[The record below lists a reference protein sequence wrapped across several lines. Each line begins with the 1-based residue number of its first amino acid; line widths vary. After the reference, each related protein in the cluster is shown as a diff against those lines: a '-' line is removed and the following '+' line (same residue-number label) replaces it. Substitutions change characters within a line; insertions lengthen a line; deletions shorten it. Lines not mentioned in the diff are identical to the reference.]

1 LGVES
6 EGLGVEPK
14 HHSATITVGS
24 VGVLHGSKTY
34 LLQDNHGQVQ
44 EAHSIAPGL
53 DYPGV
58 GPEHSYFK
66 DQDKVQYT
74 TVTDKEALEGFSF
87 LSKVEGIIPALET
100 SHAIAEVIKV
110 APEMSKED
118 IIVICLSGRGDK
130 DINSV
135 IKT

>member
-1 LGVES
+1 
-6 EGLGVEPK
+6 
-14 HHSATITVGS
+14 
-24 VGVLHGSKTY
+24 
-34 LLQDNHGQVQ
+34 
-44 EAHSIAPGL
+44 
-53 DYPGV
+53 
-58 GPEHSYFK
+58 
-66 DQDKVQYT
+66 
-74 TVTDKEALEGFSF
+74 
-87 LSKVEGIIPALET
+87 VEGIIPALET